1 LRDVGLL
8 GVRDPVRVAGSDVS
22 VRALGTSAVLVLSV
36 SDRSGRVAAAVA
48 NALALRVIRTRL
60 GLSNGELESALAV
73 LDRRLAGVDG
83 RISGLDGRIDGLSV
97 RAAQAS
103 GVVANGLR
111 AQLDGLSR
119 QRDFLAQQR
128 SVLESERVSLLSSD
142 ALRPRP
148 EVISR
153 ASVPAGADSSGL
165 VTDVVL
171 GLLLGLLVGVGLAGV
186 LELLSPTVAGGEAVA
201 RLLGA
206 PLLGKLGGR
215 PERLADLGGPA
226 GRLGL
231 VARSARVERV
241 GLLAA
246 VPGLDVRGLAGRL
259 QESRAAQGLR
269 VRELDL
275 SRPSSNGDAPQG
287 LVLVSPSTIKR
298 ADLDAAGELLHT
310 TTQPLLGLITYDP
323 APRPGAAKRSR
334 GRVQKAEQGRAL
346 RAALAKARARGGRTP
361 RTPAA
366 PL

>member
-1 LRDVGLL
+1 
-8 GVRDPVRVAGSDVS
+8 
-22 VRALGTSAVLVLSV
+22 
-36 SDRSGRVAAAVA
+36 
-48 NALALRVIRTRL
+48 
-60 GLSNGELESALAV
+60 
-73 LDRRLAGVDG
+73 
-83 RISGLDGRIDGLSV
+83 LSV

-111 AQLDGLSR
+111 ALVEGLSR

-128 SVLESERVSLLSSD
+128 SVLESERVSLVSSD

-153 ASVPAGADSSGL
+153 ASVPVAADSSGVL
-165 VTDVVL
+165 TDLVL
-171 GLLLGLLVGVGLAGV
+171 GLLLGLLVGVGLAGL
-186 LELLSPTVAGGEAVA
+186 LELLWPTVAGGEAVA
-201 RLLGA
+201 RVLGA
-206 PLLGKLGGR
+206 PLLGKLAGR
-215 PERLADLGGPA
+215 PGGAGDVAGPA

-231 VARSARVERV
+231 VARSAMVERV

-246 VPGLDVRGLAGRL
+246 VPGLDVRGLGGWL
-259 QESRAAQGLR
+259 QGSRAAGGLQ

-275 SRPSSNGDAPQG
+275 SRPSANGDSPQG

-323 APRPGAAKRSR
+323 AAGAGAANSWV
-334 GRVQKAEQGRAL
+334 RVP
-346 RAALAKARARGGRTP
+346 KARARGSRSS